1 MAHPSC
7 RFSPRW
13 PGLWGQLRTDA
24 DWVHLSESLARGAA
38 AGGGRAG
45 SGGRGAPSH
54 LGAAEPRPSPST
66 TAPLARI
73 AADPVVQV
81 AASVAVS
88 GSTGGSNRSC
98 QAQWRSAKSSAIMDP
113 HRGHACALTRTSTRP
128 SRRSRRELL
137 SPRLFI
143 TPMRATLAR
152 LRGAHRNVAELGAIT
167 GVDTPTFGPTC
178 ATAPPGRGG
187 R

>member
-1 MAHPSC
+1 MAHPPC

-38 AGGGRAG
+38 AGVEPAREDVEHLVTLGPPNRDRLLRPLPRWRGSRQIRSFRWPRRWPSLDLPAVPTGRA
-45 SGGRGAPSH
+45 
-54 LGAAEPRPSPST
+54 RPNGV
-66 TAPLARI
+66 R
-73 AADPVVQV
+73 
-81 AASVAVS
+81 
-88 GSTGGSNRSC
+88 R
-98 QAQWRSAKSSAIMDP
+98 KSSAIMDP
-113 HRGHACALTRTSTRP
+113 HRGNACALTRTSTRP

-167 GVDTPTFGPTC
+167 GVDTSTFGPTC